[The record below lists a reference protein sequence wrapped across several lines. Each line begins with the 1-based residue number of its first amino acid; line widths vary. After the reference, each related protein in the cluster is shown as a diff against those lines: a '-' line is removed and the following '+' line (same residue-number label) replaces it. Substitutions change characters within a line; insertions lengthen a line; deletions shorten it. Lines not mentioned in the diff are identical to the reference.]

1 MEIKSPLQYEGYC
14 PNRKKNSNILS
25 DEERHQALSRSRF
38 YDANTRTIYK
48 DYYNLLNEYEV
59 DDDTRL
65 LYLTPTER
73 DNDDEA
79 YRFNGEYL
87 YSDRTNEWI
96 SFDQLPRFVPYAMK
110 PDGPFLKP
118 VMVNPVTI
126 EPNTGEVRTEH
137 KKKKE
142 EKIEGRWADHIQR
155 DLEEMGFYDGE
166 DVFANVPSL
175 DKKSYKN
182 MFNNTP
188 AEDTEKVMDEL
199 KDDKERVKERW
210 DKIKTD
216 DDNKSYKP
224 SKMKEI
230 RKEEKKKREWNI
242 LASIKT
248 GITNVVKALFME
260 EVEGNYQK

>member
-1 MEIKSPLQYEGYC
+1 MYEGYC

-38 YDANTRTIYK
+38 YDVNTRTIHK
-48 DYYNLLNEYEV
+48 DYYNFLSEYDV

-96 SFDQLPRFVPYAMK
+96 SINQLPRYIPSAMK
-110 PDGPFLKP
+110 PAGIILEPSI
-118 VMVNPVTI
+118 VNPVTI
-126 EPNTGEVRTEH
+126 EQNTGEAKIEH
-137 KKKKE
+137 KKKE

-166 DVFANVPSL
+166 DVFANAPSV
-175 DKKSYKN
+175 DNKSYKN
-182 MFNNTP
+182 MFNNAP
-188 AEDTEKVMDEL
+188 AEDTEMDEL
-199 KDDKERVKERW
+199 KDDKEMVKERW

-216 DDNKSYKP
+216 DDKKSYKP